1 MDLKE
6 QPGASLGQPLPSWG
20 CGDLCDTPAL
30 PSCHSGPGS
39 RTLSWWH
46 HQMVEPSISLI
57 HLAQNLPLPATVWS
71 DHYSQKQNKIKQQAK
86 EGCPRGIARKKASFG
101 KPLKTDDLES
111 GSLPRS
117 VRP

>member
-1 MDLKE
+1 MGLKE

-46 HQMVEPSISLI
+46 HQMVEPSMRLI
-57 HLAQNLPLPATVWS
+57 HLAQNLPLPATAQCGLTITV
-71 DHYSQKQNKIKQQAK
+71 KNKTK
-86 EGCPRGIARKKASFG
+86 
-101 KPLKTDDLES
+101 
-111 GSLPRS
+111 
-117 VRP
+117 